1 MKLYKEKKTFTDK
14 TTNKVVEYWAIYLR
28 TDKGLNIAIK
38 GNDPTAKELLI
49 SIAEEIKK

>member
-1 MKLYKEKKTFTDK
+1 MKLYKEKKKFTDK
-14 TTNKVVEYWAIYLR
+14 STNEVVEYWSIYLR

-49 SIAEEIKK
+49 SIAEEIKR